1 MLMTAEPNAL
11 PFWPT
16 DDPSTRA
23 RERPKELEK
32 IEGFESTENVKKSIE
47 QQPADHPDHNALS
60 GQSSKELTKGKAQL
74 WQASTAENNSASE
87 AKTAH
92 PEREVNKLQA
102 RRSHEVEEIRQNVQA
117 KSGDLQ
123 RKDLL
128 ANPRLWE
135 DFKKCSDLISL
146 HRWAADHEIDMRT
159 HPLMCFSR
167 LCFAEQPLP
176 ALLSALEDAALGTPG
191 NLNFLLDWQLR
202 RQKGPRALRN
212 RIKID
217 DLNLLQQWMRR
228 QLHLGLKTEEDI
240 LVFLRFISRV
250 SGATHDESLRCSLI
264 ASITEGL
271 QSSSIFRFKDLGW
284 ETQRSLLESITRGPT
299 TRESLQLGFSSIE
312 AMQQWQLEHTDQMLS
327 VLILGIVH
335 ADATLWEKQR
345 TETRF
350 LEVIPMLLEMIR
362 GLPEKLAFSAILLT
376 TKTLIKDHS
385 PMPASSASKMHI
397 WWSAL
402 AKTNLLEIGVK
413 TPLKTVIEL
422 CLSSHKLEKV
432 APYLQ
437 QLDDRNKARFILTHW
452 FRPKDGLLRARALH
466 LFDEFCSAKRKE
478 RPWVSM
484 FQAVCH
490 CVKNSS
496 ELSNADVKQVFK
508 VLQMLGK
515 SEGIVDIMMQAR
527 KFRSIVVNSAVVYTI
542 KEHLEAGSHLAE
554 RILHFRSS
562 IQLDLYP
569 ELAEQMI
576 LCPWIYP
583 GTALRYVQLRRMPFK
598 RSSKLRVRLL
608 ERMAVAY
615 SSASHI
621 TPRMALRYV
630 RRCYALQV
638 KERLG
643 YPSVVMIR
651 ALTRA
656 GLIRPL
662 EAGQWVST
670 TQVRWILSLVHAK
683 ESAEVANKIDETVY
697 KWRGANVRKS
707 GPKVVG

>member
-1 MLMTAEPNAL
+1 ME
-11 PFWPT
+11 
-16 DDPSTRA
+16 
-23 RERPKELEK
+23 
-32 IEGFESTENVKKSIE
+32 KSID
-47 QQPADHPDHNALS
+47 QQPADHPDHNAIS
-60 GQSSKELTKGKAQL
+60 GQSSKALTEGKAQL
-74 WQASTAENNSASE
+74 WQASTAENEYALG
-87 AKTAH
+87 AKKAH
-92 PEREVNKLQA
+92 LEREVNKLQA
-102 RRSHEVEEIRQNVQA
+102 RQSHEVQEIRRNVQA
-117 KSGDLQ
+117 KPEDLQ

-135 DFKKCSDLISL
+135 DFKKCSDLVSL
-146 HRWAADHEIDMRT
+146 YSWAADHGIDIRT

-176 ALLSALEDAALGTPG
+176 ALLFALEDAALGTPG

-202 RQKGPRALRN
+202 REKGVKALRN
-212 RIKID
+212 RIKSD
-217 DLNLLQQWMRR
+217 DLILLQQWMRR

-240 LVFLRFISRV
+240 LVFLRFISRI
-250 SGATHDESLRCSLI
+250 SDATHDESLKCSLI

-271 QSSSIFRFKDLGW
+271 QSSSIFRFKDLGR
-284 ETQRSLLESITRGPT
+284 ETQRRLLESITRGPT
-299 TRESLQLGFSSIE
+299 TRESLHLGFSSIE
-312 AMQQWQLEHTDQMLS
+312 AMRQWQLEHTDQMLS
-327 VLILGIVH
+327 VFILGIVH

-345 TETRF
+345 TEKRF
-350 LEVIPMLLEMIR
+350 LEVIPMLLEMI
-362 GLPEKLAFSAILLT
+362 GGFPKELAFSAILLT
-376 TKTLIKDHS
+376 TKTLIEDYS
-385 PMPASSASKMHI
+385 PMPANSASKMHI

-402 AKTNLLEIGVK
+402 AKTNLLEIDLK
-413 TPLKTVIEL
+413 TPLKTVIEFY
-422 CLSSHKLEKV
+422 LSSQKLEKV

-437 QLDDRNKARFILTHW
+437 QLDDRNKARFILSYW
-452 FRPKDGLLRARALH
+452 FRPGDRLLRARALH
-466 LFDEFCSAKRKE
+466 LFEEFCSVKGKE

-490 CVKNSS
+490 CAKNSS
-496 ELSNADVKQVFK
+496 EPFDGDVKQVFK

-515 SEGIVDIMMQAR
+515 SEGIVDIMMQVR
-527 KFRSIVVNSAVVYTI
+527 KFRSIVDDSAVVYTI

-554 RILHFRSS
+554 RILHFSSS

-569 ELAEQMI
+569 ELVEQMI

-583 GTALRYVQLRRMPFK
+583 GTALRYVQRRRMPFK
-598 RSSKLRVRLL
+598 RSSLLRAQLL

-621 TPRMALRYV
+621 TPRTALRYV
-630 RRCYALQV
+630 RQCYALQV
-638 KERLG
+638 EECLG
-643 YPSVVMIR
+643 CPTVVMIR

-670 TQVRWILSLVHAK
+670 TQARWILSLVHAN
-683 ESAEVANKIDETVY
+683 ESAEVAKQIDETVY

>member
-1 MLMTAEPNAL
+1 MEEPI
-11 PFWPT
+11 
-16 DDPSTRA
+16 D
-23 RERPKELEK
+23 
-32 IEGFESTENVKKSIE
+32 
-47 QQPADHPDHNALS
+47 QQPADHPVHTEIS

-74 WQASTAENNSASE
+74 WQASIAENKYASG
-87 AKTAH
+87 AKKAH
-92 PEREVNKLQA
+92 PEREDAQA
-102 RRSHEVEEIRQNVQA
+102 RRSHEVEEIRPNVQA
-117 KSGDLQ
+117 KPGDLK

-135 DFKKCSDLISL
+135 DFKKCSDLVSL
-146 HRWAADHEIDMRT
+146 YSWAADYGIDIRT

-176 ALLSALEDAALGTPG
+176 ALLTALEDAALGTPG

-202 RQKGPRALRN
+202 RDKGVKALRN
-212 RIKID
+212 RIKPD
-217 DLNLLQQWMRR
+217 DLILLQKWMRR

-240 LVFLRFISRV
+240 FVFLRFISRV
-250 SGATHDESLRCSLI
+250 SGATHNESLRCSLI

-271 QSSSIFRFKDLGW
+271 QSSSTFRFKDLGR
-284 ETQRSLLESITRGPT
+284 ETQRRLLESITQGPT
-299 TRESLQLGFSSIE
+299 TRESLHLGFSSIE
-312 AMQQWQLEHTDQMLS
+312 AMQQSQLEHTDQMLS
-327 VLILGIVH
+327 VFILGVVH

-350 LEVIPMLLEMIR
+350 LEVIPMLLEMIG

-402 AKTNLLEIGVK
+402 AKTNLLEIGLK
-413 TPLKTVIEL
+413 TPLKTVIERH
-422 CLSSHKLEKV
+422 LSSQRLEKA

-437 QLDDRNKARFILTHW
+437 QLDDRNKARFILTYW
-452 FRPKDGLLRARALH
+452 FRPEDRLLRARALH
-466 LFDEFCSAKRKE
+466 LFDEFCSAKGKE
-478 RPWVSM
+478 RPSVRM

-490 CVKNSS
+490 CVPYSS
-496 ELSNADVKQVFK
+496 EPLSADVKEVFK
-508 VLQMLGK
+508 LLQMLGK
-515 SEGIVDIMMQAR
+515 SEGIVDIMMQAWKLR
-527 KFRSIVVNSAVVYTI
+527 FIVDESAVVYTI
-542 KEHLEAGSHLAE
+542 KEHLKAGSHLAE
-554 RILHFRSS
+554 RILHFSLS
-562 IQLDLYP
+562 IQLELYP
-569 ELAEQMI
+569 ELAEQLI

-583 GTALRYVQLRRMPFK
+583 NIAMSYVQLHRIPLK

-621 TPRMALRYV
+621 SPRMALRYV
-630 RRCYALQV
+630 RECYALQV
-638 KERLG
+638 KECLG
-643 YPSVVMIR
+643 CPSVVMIR

-670 TQVRWILSLVHAK
+670 TQVRWILSLVHAN
-683 ESAEVANKIDETVY
+683 ESPEVANQIDETVY

-707 GPKVVG
+707 APQSLANGHARHD

>member
-1 MLMTAEPNAL
+1 M
-11 PFWPT
+11 
-16 DDPSTRA
+16 
-23 RERPKELEK
+23 EK
-32 IEGFESTENVKKSIE
+32 SFDFD
-47 QQPADHPDHNALS
+47 QQPADHPDHNRIS

-74 WQASTAENNSASE
+74 WQASTAENEYASG
-87 AKTAH
+87 AKKAH
-92 PEREVNKLQA
+92 PEREVNQLQA
-102 RRSHEVEEIRQNVQA
+102 TRGHEVQEIRRNVQA
-117 KSGDLQ
+117 KPGDLQ

-135 DFKKCSDLISL
+135 DFKKCSDLVSL
-146 HRWAADHEIDMRT
+146 YSWAADNGVDIRT

-202 RQKGPRALRN
+202 RQKGPKALRN
-212 RIKID
+212 RIKPD
-217 DLNLLQQWMRR
+217 DLVLLQQWMRR

-240 LVFLRFISRV
+240 FVFLRFISRI
-250 SGATHDESLRCSLI
+250 SDATHDESLRCSLI

-271 QSSSIFRFKDLGW
+271 QSSSIFRFKDLGR
-284 ETQRSLLESITRGPT
+284 ETQRILLESITRGPT
-299 TRESLQLGFSSIE
+299 TRESLHLGFKSID
-312 AMQQWQLEHTDQMLS
+312 AMRQSQLKHTDQVLS
-327 VLILGIVH
+327 VFILGVVH

-345 TETRF
+345 METRF
-350 LEVIPMLLEMIR
+350 LEVIPMLLEMVGR
-362 GLPEKLAFSAILLT
+362 LPKELAFSAILLT
-376 TKTLIKDHS
+376 TKSLIKNYS
-385 PMPASSASKMHI
+385 PMPADSASKMHI

-402 AKTNLLEIGVK
+402 AKTNLLEIG
-413 TPLKTVIEL
+413 LKTTLKNVIEL
-422 CLSSHKLEKV
+422 YLSSQKLEKV

-437 QLDDRNKARFILTHW
+437 QLDDRNKARFILSYW
-452 FRPKDGLLRARALH
+452 FRPKDRLLRARALH
-466 LFDEFCSAKRKE
+466 LFDEFCSAKGKE

-490 CVKNSS
+490 CAQNSS
-496 ELSNADVKQVFK
+496 EPFDGDVKHIFK
-508 VLQMLGK
+508 VLQMLAK

-527 KFRSIVVNSAVVYTI
+527 KFRSIVDDSAVVYTI
-542 KEHLEAGSHLAE
+542 KEHLQAGSHLAE
-554 RILHFRSS
+554 RILYFSSS
-562 IQLDLYP
+562 IQFDLYP

-598 RSSKLRVRLL
+598 RSSKPRVQLL

-615 SSASHI
+615 SVAPHI
-621 TPRMALRYV
+621 TPRMALGYV

-638 KERLG
+638 QERLG

-662 EAGQWVST
+662 EAGQWVCT
-670 TQVRWILSLVHAK
+670 TQVRWILSLVHAN
-683 ESAEVANKIDETVY
+683 ESAEVANQIDETVY

>member
-1 MLMTAEPNAL
+1 MLMTTESNAL

-16 DDPSTRA
+16 DNPSTSA

-32 IEGFESTENVKKSIE
+32 IEGFESTENVEKSIE
-47 QQPADHPDHNALS
+47 QQPANHPDHNALS
-60 GQSSKELTKGKAQL
+60 GQFSKELTKGKAQL
-74 WQASTAENNSASE
+74 WQASTAENNSASGT
-87 AKTAH
+87 KTAH
-92 PEREVNKLQA
+92 SEREVNKLQA

-117 KSGDLQ
+117 KPGDLQ
-123 RKDLL
+123 RKDLR

-135 DFKKCSDLISL
+135 DFKKCSDLVSL
-146 HRWAADHEIDMRT
+146 YSWAADHGIDIRT

-167 LCFAEQPLP
+167 LCFAEQPLQ

-202 RQKGPRALRN
+202 KDRGVKALRN
-212 RIKID
+212 RVKID

-228 QLHLGLKTEEDI
+228 QLHLGLKTDEDI
-240 LVFLRFISRV
+240 FVFLRFISRV
-250 SGATHDESLRCSLI
+250 SDATHSEPLRCSLI

-271 QSSSIFRFKDLGW
+271 QLSSIFRFKDLGR
-284 ETQRSLLESITRGPT
+284 ETQRKILESITRGPT
-299 TRESLQLGFSSIE
+299 TRESLHLGFGLIE

-350 LEVIPMLLEMIR
+350 LEVIPMLLGMIR
-362 GLPEKLAFSAILLT
+362 GLPEKLAFSAIWLT
-376 TKTLIKDHS
+376 TKTLIEDDS
-385 PMPASSASKMHI
+385 PMPASSPSKTQI

-402 AKTNLLEIGVK
+402 ARTDLLEIGVK

-422 CLSSHKLEKV
+422 YLSSRKLEKV

-437 QLDDRNKARFILTHW
+437 QLDDRNQARFILTYW
-452 FRPKDGLLRARALH
+452 FRPKDPPLRARALH

-484 FQAVCH
+484 FQALCH
-490 CVKNSS
+490 CVQNSS
-496 ELSNADVKQVFK
+496 ELSNLDVKQVFK

-515 SEGIVDIMMQAR
+515 SEGIVDIMMQAW
-527 KFRSIVVNSAVVYTI
+527 KLRSIVDESAVVYTI

-554 RILHFRSS
+554 RILHFSFS

-576 LCPWIYP
+576 LCPWISP
-583 GTALRYVQLRRMPFK
+583 GTALRYVQLRHMPFK
-598 RSSKLRVRLL
+598 RSSKVRVQLL

-621 TPRMALRYV
+621 TPRMALNYV
-630 RRCYALQV
+630 RQCYALQV
-638 KERLG
+638 QEHLG
-643 YPSVVMIR
+643 DPSVVMIR

-670 TQVRWILSLVHAK
+670 TQVRWILSLVRAY
-683 ESAEVANKIDETVY
+683 ESAEVANQIDETVY

>member
-1 MLMTAEPNAL
+1 ME
-11 PFWPT
+11 
-16 DDPSTRA
+16 
-23 RERPKELEK
+23 
-32 IEGFESTENVKKSIE
+32 KSID
-47 QQPADHPDHNALS
+47 QQPADHPDHNATS
-60 GQSSKELTKGKAQL
+60 GQSSKEVTKGKAQL
-74 WQASTAENNSASE
+74 WQTSTAENEYASG
-87 AKTAH
+87 AKKAH

-102 RRSHEVEEIRQNVQA
+102 RRSHEVQEIRRNVQA

-123 RKDLL
+123 RKDLR

-135 DFKKCSDLISL
+135 DFKKCSDLVSL
-146 HRWAADHEIDMRT
+146 YSWAADHEIDLRT

-202 RQKGPRALRN
+202 RGKGVKALRN
-212 RIKID
+212 RIKPD
-217 DLNLLQQWMRR
+217 DLILLQQWMRR

-250 SGATHDESLRCSLI
+250 SDATQDESLRCSLI

-271 QSSSIFRFKDLGW
+271 QSSSTFQFKDLGR
-284 ETQRSLLESITRGPT
+284 ETQRRLLESITRGPT
-299 TRESLQLGFSSIE
+299 TRESLHLGFSSIE
-312 AMQQWQLEHTDQMLS
+312 AMRQWQLEHTDEMLS
-327 VLILGIVH
+327 VFIIGILH

-350 LEVIPMLLEMIR
+350 LEVIPMLLEMIG

-376 TKTLIKDHS
+376 TKTLIKDYS
-385 PMPASSASKMHI
+385 PMPANSASKMHI

-402 AKTNLLEIGVK
+402 AKTNLLEIGLK
-413 TPLKTVIEL
+413 IPLKTAIEL
-422 CLSSHKLEKV
+422 YLSPQKLEKV
-432 APYLQ
+432 VPYLQ
-437 QLDDRNKARFILTHW
+437 QLDDRNKARFILSYW
-452 FRPKDGLLRARALH
+452 FRPKGPLLRARALL
-466 LFDEFCSAKRKE
+466 LFDEFCSAKGKE

-490 CVKNSS
+490 CAQNSS
-496 ELSNADVKQVFK
+496 EPFDGDAKHVFK

-527 KFRSIVVNSAVVYTI
+527 KFRSIVDNSAVVYTI

-554 RILHFRSS
+554 RILHFSS
-562 IQLDLYP
+562 RIQLDLHP
-569 ELAEQMI
+569 ELAERMI
-576 LCPWIYP
+576 LCPWMYP
-583 GTALRYVQLRRMPFK
+583 STALRYVELRRMPFK
-598 RSSKLRVRLL
+598 RSSKLRAKLL

-621 TPRMALRYV
+621 TARMALRYV
-630 RRCYALQV
+630 RQCYALQV

-670 TQVRWILSLVHAK
+670 TQVRWILSLVHAN
-683 ESAEVANKIDETVY
+683 ESAEVANQIDETVY
-697 KWRGANVRKS
+697 KWRGANVRKRA
-707 GPKVVG
+707 PKSLANGHARRDGARGFVGLLGRTKRCKDY